1 MKDEGEFSKDCD
13 LPPELPMGSFE
24 RLSLA
29 STKDFIEVIIIK
41 DFHRIEINSKF

>member
-29 STKDFIEVIIIK
+29 STNDFIEVIK